1 MIARGKYLANHVAVC
16 MDCHSTRKWN
26 KYSGPMDE
34 NAQGAGG
41 EIFDQNMGFPGKFI
55 SPNITP
61 YALREW
67 TDGEIFRAITSGVNK
82 DG

>member
-1 MIARGKYLANHVAVC
+1 
-16 MDCHSTRKWN
+16 
-26 KYSGPMDE
+26 MDE